1 MNILFSR
8 MISLKT
14 KIKIMQV
21 IFLFQKNHFEG
32 KIYLPK
38 AIKMRRR
45 RRKIEKNNTPRARY
59 VRLKELLSQGI
70 IIHFPLNYIYLI
82 RT

>member
-1 MNILFSR
+1 
-8 MISLKT
+8 
-14 KIKIMQV
+14 MQV
-21 IFLFQKNHFEG
+21 FFLFQKNHFEG

-45 RRKIEKNNTPRARY
+45 QTGKKNTPRAKY
-59 VRLKELLSQGI
+59 VRLKELFSQGI

-82 RT
+82 QT